1 MNALHQH
8 TLDSY
13 RASRH
18 GAPVPPRPGDHDWQ
32 AARELT
38 SQALLVRRAARVRR
52 RRPGPSPA
60 RSLLAG
66 LARLPRLL
74 RAPRSAARN

>member
-18 GAPVPPRPGDHDWQ
+18 GAPIPPPPGTYDWR

-38 SQALLVRRAARVRR
+38 SQAVLVRRADRAPGLLTRLTRLLRR
-52 RRPGPSPA
+52 RRPAPPH
-60 RSLLAG
+60 R
-66 LARLPRLL
+66 RLG
-74 RAPRSAARN
+74 A

>member
-18 GAPVPPRPGDHDWQ
+18 GAPIPPRPGDHDWR

-38 SQALLVRRAARVRR
+38 SQALLVRRAARVR

-66 LARLPRLL
+66 LARLPRLF
-74 RAPRSAARN
+74 RRPRSAARS